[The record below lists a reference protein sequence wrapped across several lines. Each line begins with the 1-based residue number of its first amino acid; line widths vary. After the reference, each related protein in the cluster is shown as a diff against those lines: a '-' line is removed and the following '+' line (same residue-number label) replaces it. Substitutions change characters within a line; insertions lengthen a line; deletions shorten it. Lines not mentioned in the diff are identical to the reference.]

1 MRCFV
6 VPRGSM
12 VLAGGPATADA
23 RTFTMTAEVGSETY
37 GILSN
42 EYLAT
47 AARSTRD
54 EVTITIGDDTWSYE
68 ETTVVDVAKLG
79 RVLAH
84 TDRNTL
90 RRTD

>member
-1 MRCFV
+1 
-6 VPRGSM
+6 
-12 VLAGGPATADA
+12 
-23 RTFTMTAEVGSETY
+23 MTAEVGSETY

-47 AARSTRD
+47 AARSTRY
-54 EVTITIGDDTWSYE
+54 EVTITVGDGTWSYE
-68 ETTVVDVAKLG
+68 QTTVVDVAKLG

-90 RRTD
+90 HRVD